1 MYRRKMLWHFCEDII
16 YNEGEFRLTYKMKP
30 AKIQKIDKNEL
41 TLVVVGYV
49 PTNGDNGINM
59 EPI

>member
-1 MYRRKMLWHFCEDII
+1 
-16 YNEGEFRLTYKMKP
+16 MKP

-49 PTNGDNGINM
+49 PTNGDYGIKM